1 MRRIVFAIAVFAS
14 LPACEPMPTETKQV
28 ISDWRSGKPDAD
40 CEIPGES
47 GQWMADYCLAAVQT
61 DDLVAAQPC
70 MDHERKRHH
79 GEECATRR
87 EYKQG
92 ARRRQRPYDDPQ
104 AQDRRVPPVLAQ
116 DRSEDRQAP
125 QPRHLR
131 DARQG
136 REARARS
143 AVLQA
148 ALMRRSR
155 NWLRVLASTAM
166 SLVLL

>member
-1 MRRIVFAIAVFAS
+1 MRRLAFAIAVFAL

-70 MDHERKRHH
+70 LEHERNRRH

-87 EYKQG
+87 EYKQDWCRLVVRSG
-92 ARRRQRPYDDPQ
+92 AREGSFAQCIADP
-104 AQDRRVPPVLAQ
+104 
-116 DRSEDRQAP
+116 
-125 QPRHLR
+125 H
-131 DARQG
+131 
-136 REARARS
+136 
-143 AVLQA
+143 A
-148 ALMRRSR
+148 AGAIVKGSQ
-155 NWLRVLASTAM
+155 TQ
-166 SLVLL
+166 